1 MKAQNTIQSFN
12 QKFGT
17 LGWFFAGLG
26 GALAVGYLLRRGAGR
41 GQLQRFA
48 GMGAG
53 LVSSNEDASR
63 KLERNWHEGRDAV
76 EEASWESFPASDP
89 PSF

>member
-1 MKAQNTIQSFN
+1 MKSQNALQTFN
-12 QKFGT
+12 KKFGT

-26 GALAVGYLLRRGAGR
+26 GALVVGYLMRKSAKDEP
-41 GQLQRFA
+41 LQRFA

-53 LVSSNEDASR
+53 PTASNEDASR
-63 KLERNWHEGRDAV
+63 KLEPNWHDGRDAV

>member
-1 MKAQNTIQSFN
+1 MKASNKTKRVN
-12 QKFGT
+12 GTFGT
-17 LGWFFAGLG
+17 LGWFLVGLS
-26 GALAVGYLLRRGAGR
+26 GALILGYIMRRGAGR
-41 GQLQRFA
+41 GQLPRFA

-53 LVSSNEDASR
+53 PASAPGESSR
-63 KLERNWHEGRDAV
+63 KLEPNWHDGRDAI

>member
-1 MKAQNTIQSFN
+1 MKSPTGLQSFN

-26 GALAVGYLLRRGAGR
+26 GALAVGYLLRRNAG
-41 GQLQRFA
+41 GPQLQRFA

-53 LVSSNEDASR
+53 PVASSRDASR
-63 KLERNWHEGRDAV
+63 KLEPNWHEGRDAV

>member
-1 MKAQNTIQSFN
+1 MTTSLSKSQES
-12 QKFGT
+12 KFGT
-17 LGWFFAGLG
+17 LGWFVLGVAGAVGLG
-26 GALAVGYLLRRGAGR
+26 YLMRSRSARPELA
-41 GQLQRFA
+41 RFA

-53 LVSSNEDASR
+53 PTSGADAAK
-63 KLERNWHEGRDAV
+63 KLEPNWHEGRDGV